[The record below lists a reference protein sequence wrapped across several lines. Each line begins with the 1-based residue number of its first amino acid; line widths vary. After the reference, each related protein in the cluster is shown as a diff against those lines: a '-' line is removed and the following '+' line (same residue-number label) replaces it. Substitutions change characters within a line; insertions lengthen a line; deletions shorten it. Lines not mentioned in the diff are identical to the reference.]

1 MVLKKVKYVVK
12 VNFSITFVFK
22 FVIHVLIKHTK
33 LKIKTMKSK
42 FTIFLAVILISIL
55 FGNITMAQNASDV
68 EAPKLTIVTGFV
80 GGSNYQMAMD
90 MQRMTRKELG
100 IPKYKIVTESKAV
113 LNAKGDTVR
122 EEPIEDGGI
131 GAPKFETIEHTVAT
145 GDTINF
151 LKVLDSEGSYYNFI
165 KINKSGTELA
175 FIQYDVL
182 LFEAMQDLKRS
193 YKKTDGIR
201 VLLPMGSEQI
211 HIITLKSDDKKGITK
226 FADLKGKKVG
236 IGSSLMGTNIT
247 SKYIKEVTGMKWEDV
262 EIPFDKSF
270 KALFNGSIDAF
281 FYVGAKPVKDLANAT
296 PSMKNK
302 LTLISIPQNETLD
315 KAYQKVTITTEDYK
329 WLSENI
335 ETYAVRSLLV
345 TSLNG
350 HNAEIE
356 ANIQKLLQIV
366 KDKKGSDQ
374 NHPNWK
380 MIEFKKDDSIDWEY
394 YPAALKLY

>member
-1 MVLKKVKYVVK
+1 
-12 VNFSITFVFK
+12 
-22 FVIHVLIKHTK
+22 
-33 LKIKTMKSK
+33 MKSK

-68 EAPKLTIVTGFV
+68 EVPKLTIVTGFV